1 VGIDITPQ
9 NICDYTVDIIQMQHY
24 STRLKFIATIGAAG
38 TIAVAGC
45 SALPGNPKIP
55 PDGNSSP
62 TPTSPTQGGGTTTP
76 GTGTDTQTDTQPG
89 NNPSSNQ
96 PFTRGKKVDDFEGN
110 VGSRW
115 QVDYG
120 KYTVTNE
127 DAYEGNQSL
136 VLEPRNPSKRKESIT
151 RPYARVSRFFTGSNK
166 ALDLSNHD
174 LTMAVKVDKP
184 KDQVLD
190 ITANIHAPTGSLSLT
205 STRQIP
211 KAMDDWVRYD
221 LGYTG
226 TDGKPKLENVLQV
239 EITIT
244 TIPQQAKD
252 FRVKI
257 DGLRKIPKPKKGKV
271 IFQFD
276 DGHITAYEN
285 AYPVLQ
291 QKGWPA
297 GCAVV
302 PDAIGGDKRVSL
314 KMMSEMQQNGWDMM
328 SHPKASPSTALP
340 GLPEQVQRRKIV
352 SAHQKLAALG
362 FEKGARH
369 FVAPYN
375 RVSGTTLDIISDV
388 HETGFLFGACPN
400 NARHPSNPYFISR
413 VQGGSVRGAKDIIDM
428 AARFNQLAVVTYH
441 VIGGNG
447 TPMSVFK
454 RIVDYVEKQNVDVIS
469 PSQLIDGK

>member
-1 VGIDITPQ
+1 
-9 NICDYTVDIIQMQHY
+9 MQHC
-24 STRLKFIATIGAAG
+24 STRRKFIATLGAAG
-38 TIAVAGC
+38 TIAIAGC
-45 SALPGNPKIP
+45 SAMPGNSKTTT
-55 PDGNSSP
+55 DGNSST
-62 TPTSPTQGGGTTTP
+62 TPTSPTPGDGTTTP
-76 GTGTDTQTDTQPG
+76 GTGTDTPTATQTG
-89 NNPSSNQ
+89 NKPNSNQ
-96 PFTRGKKVDDFEGN
+96 PFTRGKKVDDFEGK
-110 VGSRW
+110 VSSRW

-120 KYTVTNE
+120 KYTVTKE
-127 DAYEGNQSL
+127 DVYEGSQSL
-136 VLEPRNPSKRKESIT
+136 VLEPRKPSKRKQSIT

-184 KDQVLD
+184 KDQVFD

-226 TDGKPKLENVLQV
+226 KDGKPKLKNVLQL
-239 EITIT
+239 EIIIAPTPKT
-244 TIPQQAKD
+244 TKD

-257 DGLRKIPKPKKGKV
+257 DGLRKIPKSNKGKV

-276 DGHITAYEN
+276 DGHITAYKN
-285 AYPVLQ
+285 AYPVLK

-297 GCAVV
+297 GCAVI
-302 PDAIGGDKRVSL
+302 PDVIGADDRVSL
-314 KMMSEMQQNGWDMM
+314 KMMSEMQKNGWDMM
-328 SHPKASPSTALP
+328 SHPKAPRSTGLP

-352 SAHQKLAALG
+352 SAYQKLAALG

-375 RVSGTTLDIISDV
+375 RVSGTTLDIVSDV
-388 HETGFLFGACPN
+388 HETGFLFGACPS

-413 VQGGSVRGAKDIIDM
+413 VQGDSVRGAKDIIDM
-428 AARFNQLAVVTYH
+428 AAQYNQLAVLTYH

-454 RIVDYVEKQNVDVIS
+454 RIIDYVEKQNVDVIS

>member
-1 VGIDITPQ
+1 MQNSTRRKFLATVGI
-9 NICDYTVDIIQMQHY
+9 
-24 STRLKFIATIGAAG
+24 AG
-38 TIAVAGC
+38 TVSFAGC
-45 SALPGNPKIP
+45 SGIL
-55 PDGNSSP
+55 GNSDRSPNNSSTLSP
-62 TPTSPTQGGGTTTP
+62 TSIHTPGGGTETP
-76 GTGTDTQTDTQPG
+76 TGTDTPTGTQTDKQP
-89 NNPSSNQ
+89 NSKQ

-120 KYTVTNE
+120 KYTIAKKDV
-127 DAYEGNQSL
+127 YEGSQSL
-136 VLEPRNPSKRKESIT
+136 VLEPRKPSKRKKSLT

-184 KDQVLD
+184 KDQPLD
-190 ITANIHAPTGSLSLT
+190 IKANVHAPTGSLSLT
-205 STRQIP
+205 CTRQIP

-226 TDGKPKLENVLQV
+226 ADGKPKLKNVLEL
-239 EITIT
+239 EIIIATNPKET
-244 TIPQQAKD
+244 KD
-252 FRVKI
+252 FRVMF

-271 IFQFD
+271 MFHFD
-276 DGHITAYEN
+276 DGTLSSYTK
-285 AYPVLQ
+285 AYPVLK

-297 GCAVV
+297 ACAII
-302 PDAIGGDKRVSL
+302 PDVIGADNRLTL
-314 KMMSEMQQNGWDMM
+314 KMMGEMQKNGWDMM
-328 SHPKASPSTALP
+328 SHPAAPPSTALP

-362 FEKGARH
+362 FEQGARH

-375 RVSGTTLDIISDV
+375 RVSGTTLDIVSDV

-400 NARHPSNPYFISR
+400 NAQHPSNPYFISR
-413 VQGGSVRGAKDIIDM
+413 VQGPAVRGAKDIIDM
-428 AARFNQLAVVTYH
+428 AAQFNQLAVVTYH
-441 VIGGNG
+441 VLGGEG

-454 RIVDYVEKQNVDVIS
+454 RIVDYVEKKNVDVIT
-469 PSQLIDGK
+469 PSQLIDGKNW

>member
-1 VGIDITPQ
+1 MPDNSKTPP
-9 NICDYTVDIIQMQHY
+9 NGNA
-24 STRLKFIATIGAAG
+24 AT
-38 TIAVAGC
+38 T
-45 SALPGNPKIP
+45 SA
-55 PDGNSSP
+55 
-62 TPTSPTQGGGTTTP
+62 SPTQGTGTTTP
-76 GTGTDTQTDTQPG
+76 RTGTDTPTPTQTG
-89 NNPSSNQ
+89 NKPNANQ
-96 PFTRGKKVDDFEGN
+96 PFTRGKKVDDFEGK

-120 KYTVTNE
+120 KYTVTNN
-127 DAYEGNQSL
+127 DVYEGSQSL
-136 VLEPRNPSKRKESIT
+136 VLEPRKPSKRTQSIK

-174 LTMAVKVDKP
+174 LTMAVKVEEP
-184 KDQVLD
+184 TDQVLD
-190 ITANIHAPTGSLSLT
+190 IKANIHAPTGSLSLT

-226 TDGKPKLENVLQV
+226 TSGKPTLKNVLQV
-239 EITIT
+239 ELIIA

-257 DGLRKIPKPKKGKV
+257 DGLRKIPKANKGKV

-276 DGHITAYEN
+276 DGHITAYKN

-297 GCAVV
+297 GCAVI
-302 PDAIGGDKRVSL
+302 PDAIGADNRVTP

-328 SHPKASPSTALP
+328 SHPKAPPSTGLP

-352 SAHQKLAALG
+352 LAHQKLAALG
-362 FEKGARH
+362 FTKGARH

-375 RVSGTTLDIISDV
+375 RVSGTTLDIVSNV

-413 VQGGSVRGAKDIIDM
+413 VQGDSVRGAKDIIDM
-428 AARFNQLAVVTYH
+428 AAQFNQLAVLTYH
-441 VIGGNG
+441 VIGGKG
-447 TPMSVFK
+447 TPMRVFK
-454 RIVDYVEKQNVDVIS
+454 DVVDYVEKQNVDVIS
-469 PSQLIDGK
+469 PSQLIDGQ